1 MDRHIIF
8 QNAKSPL
15 ADFSP
20 KKKITIICHIK
31 SLYSIKGLMAL
42 NKICLTYTFG
52 AVKKIRLH
60 SYNNFFLPN
69 IFVLNYM
76 LETKSLINQ
85 TFLGVLRLLI

>member
-1 MDRHIIF
+1 
-8 QNAKSPL
+8 
-15 ADFSP
+15 
-20 KKKITIICHIK
+20 
-31 SLYSIKGLMAL
+31 MAL

-85 TFLGVLRLLI
+85 TFLGGLRLLI